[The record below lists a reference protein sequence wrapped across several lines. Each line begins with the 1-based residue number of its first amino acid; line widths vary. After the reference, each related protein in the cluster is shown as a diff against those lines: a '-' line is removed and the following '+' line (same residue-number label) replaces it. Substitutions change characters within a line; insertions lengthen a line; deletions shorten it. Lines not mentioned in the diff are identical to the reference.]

1 MLLLCAVGGVS
12 TAWADDVVEM
22 LTPSVDGWIRETDVS
37 AQNYSSNSYEIKHN
51 SFTKSGEST
60 PTQQD
65 FQAVLKFDIPS
76 KAGYRI
82 KALSLRLVTQK
93 SAAKTAMEIYQLG
106 TDIASGNTFS
116 TLSSAITTARAGSPI
131 GTFTIAQQVRSKQLG
146 TDALGLAA
154 GTEFDLSKWTNTI
167 SLATSGVTPGAS
179 LNLFLTIGVSQ
190 DRDTSEGSV
199 NKFFSSRATDLTSN
213 VPSTIYKEDI
223 IPQLTVTYEEDADY
237 YVSTT
242 TSVADTWLRM
252 SSENTYATSVSLEIS
267 STKDGDSYTKD
278 FVGVMK
284 FSFPNMPGYTIE
296 SASLRLVTDVRK
308 GSTTMTIYPFADF
321 AESDKYSAHT
331 DDVAAA
337 RTAGAITTFTV
348 NGLYNKAISAT
359 SDVITSEYTSVSAW
373 TNNID
378 ITSYVQS
385 LTSNTFSIM
394 LENMNANPDK
404 IFTKEAGTY
413 TKTVDEVEYTFNAAD
428 LVPQLTVV
436 YKKLD
441 SYDLTVTAAKAATLV
456 LPFDATIPSGVKAYK
471 LSYEAE
477 ASAAVAMEVT
487 GGTLEANTPVLIN
500 TEEATTYTFTRT
512 GDAVSAAVA
521 PKVGA
526 LVGNYAADFYAP
538 QNSYILY
545 YSASKPLG
553 FYKVTKDNTNK
564 IAPYRA
570 YLTTGSLD
578 AGAASLSIIFDNAND
593 NTTGLS
599 EKVEVN
605 VEKLAAPV
613 FNLSGQR
620 VMNPTKGLYIVNG
633 KKYVVK

>member
-213 VPSTIYKEDI
+213 VPSTISKEDI
-223 IPQLTVTYEEDADY
+223 VPQLTVTYEEDTDY
-237 YVSTT
+237 QIMVKTP
-242 TSVADTWLRM
+242 AMDTWLRYNNTTDH
-252 SSENTYATSVSLEIS
+252 SSETTMELKTYATSSI
-267 STKDGDSYTKD
+267 D
-278 FVGVMK
+278 FVGYM
-284 FSFPNMPGYTIE
+284 SFDYSVPAGYE
-296 SASLRLVTDVRK
+296 LQSATLRIVSAQIK
-308 GSTTMTIYPFADF
+308 GDRTLNFYAFNANVPSDATYATYADAITAAKATTAVGTV
-321 AESDKYSAHT
+321 ELEGQNGK
-331 DDVAAA
+331 
-337 RTAGAITTFTV
+337 AITTDNVDAAKYQTITAWQNTV
-348 NGLYNKAISAT
+348 DLTAFIKSQTGKFGLLLARDDADN
-359 SDVITSEYTSVSAW
+359 
-373 TNNID
+373 
-378 ITSYVQS
+378 
-385 LTSNTFSIM
+385 SN
-394 LENMNANPDK
+394 K
-404 IFTKEAGTY
+404 IFTSEATGISNY
-413 TKTVDEVEYTFNAAD
+413 NCNYFNSCTASD
-428 LVPQLTVV
+428 LVPQLTLVF
-436 YKKLD
+436 KKVD
-441 SYDLTVTAAKAATLV
+441 SYTLTVGDAKAATLV

-512 GDAVSAAVA
+512 GDAVSAAA
-521 PKVGA
+521 TPKVGA